1 MQQKTIAQ
9 TLGSLVA
16 DQGGRVYY
24 VGGYVRDRILGAPNK
39 DVDVEVHG
47 ITPQT
52 LESILDNLG
61 TRMEMGSSFGVY
73 GLKGFDI
80 DIAMPRQET
89 ATGRGHKDFKVEVDP
104 FIGTRKAAMRRDFT
118 CNAMMED
125 VLTGEVIDHFGG
137 REDLKQGILRHVS
150 DESFP
155 EDALRVLRCA
165 QFAAR
170 FQFTV
175 APETTA
181 LCRGLDLSYLPRER
195 IFEEMRKA
203 LLKAEKPSI
212 FFEVLREM
220 DQLKVWFPEV
230 EALFGVPQS
239 PKFHVE
245 GDVWTHTM
253 MVLDAAAQRRDRVS
267 NPTAFMLSALCH
279 DFGKALCSQE
289 VNGVIHAYGHEAI
302 GLPEVKRFLSR
313 LTSEKS
319 LIHYVLNMTELHMK
333 PNKMAEVSSVK
344 AMNRLFDQSVE
355 PSDLVHL
362 AVCDEEGRIQETPRP
377 SKEPLLR
384 QRLEV
389 FREYMARPCVMG
401 ADLVDAGL
409 KPGKEFHDLL
419 ILSHKLHL
427 AGIPKED
434 ALRQVL
440 AQVKK

>member
-9 TLGSLVA
+9 ALGSLVA

-137 REDLKQGILRHVS
+137 LEDLKQGILRHVS

-220 DQLKVWFPEV
+220 DQLEVWFPEV

-253 MVLDAAAQRRDRVS
+253 MVLDAAAQRRDQVS

-289 VNGVIHAYGHEAI
+289 VNGVIHAYAHETE
-302 GLPEVKRFLSR
+302 GLPEVKRFLNR

-377 SKEPLLR
+377 SKEALLR

-409 KPGKEFHDLL
+409 KPCKEFHDLL

>member
-1 MQQKTIAQ
+1 MQQKTIAH

-16 DQGGRVYY
+16 SSGGRVYY
-24 VGGYVRDRILGAPNK
+24 VGGFVRDRILGIPNK

-47 ITPQT
+47 ITPQA
-52 LESILDNLG
+52 LESILDSLG
-61 TRMEMGSSFGVY
+61 TRLEMGSSFGVY

-89 ATGRGHKDFKVEVDP
+89 ATGRGHKDFKVNVDP

-137 REDLKQGILRHVS
+137 REDIKQGILRYVS

-170 FQFTV
+170 FHFTA
-175 APETTA
+175 APETVA

-220 DQLKVWFPEV
+220 DQLNVWFPEV
-230 EALFGVPQS
+230 EALIGVPQS
-239 PKFHVE
+239 PKFHAE

-253 MVLDAAAQRRDRVS
+253 MVLDAAAARRDRVS

-279 DFGKALCSQE
+279 DFGKALCTQE
-289 VNGVIHAYGHEAI
+289 VGGVIHAYDHETI
-302 GLPEVKRFLSR
+302 GLTEVKRFLSR
-313 LTSEKS
+313 ITNEKS

-344 AMNRLFDQSVE
+344 AMNKLFDQSVE

-362 AVCDEEGRIQETPRP
+362 ALCDEEGRILEIPRP
-377 SKEPLLR
+377 SKEALLR

-409 KPGKEFHDLL
+409 KPGKEFHELL

-427 AGIPKED
+427 AGVPKED

>member
-1 MQQKTIAQ
+1 MQQE
-9 TLGSLVA
+9 TLARSLADRVA
-16 DQGGRVYY
+16 SVGGRVYY
-24 VGGYVRDRILGAPNK
+24 VGGFVRDRLLGIANK

-47 ITPQT
+47 ITPQA
-52 LESILDNLG
+52 LEAILDSLG

-89 ATGRGHKDFKVEVDP
+89 ATGRGHKDFQVEVDP
-104 FIGTRKAAMRRDFT
+104 FIGTKKAAMRRDFT
-118 CNAMMED
+118 CNALMED
-125 VLTGEVIDHFGG
+125 VLTGEIIDHFGG

-170 FQFTV
+170 FQFSV
-175 APETTA
+175 APETMA
-181 LCRGLDLSYLPRER
+181 LCRGLDLQYLPRER

-203 LLKAEKPSI
+203 LLKAERPSI
-212 FFEVLREM
+212 FFEVLRDM
-220 DQLKVWFPEV
+220 DQLKIWFPQV
-230 EALFGVPQS
+230 EALIGVPQS
-239 PKFHVE
+239 PRFHAE
-245 GDVWTHTM
+245 GDVWNHTM
-253 MVLDAAAQRRDRVS
+253 LVLDAAAQRRDRVT
-267 NPTAFMLSALCH
+267 NPTGFMLSALCH
-279 DFGKALCSQE
+279 DFGKALCTQE
-289 VNGVIHAYGHEAI
+289 VDGVIHAYDHETA
-302 GLPEVKRFLSR
+302 GLPEVKGFLSR
-313 LTSEKS
+313 LTGEKC
-319 LIHYVLNMTELHMK
+319 LTNYVLNMTQLHMK
-333 PNKMAEVSSVK
+333 PNKMVQVSSVK

-362 AVCDEEGRIQETPRP
+362 AACDEEGRITETPSS
-377 SKEPLLR
+377 SKEALLW

-401 ADLVDAGL
+401 ADLIAAGL
-409 KPGKEFHDLL
+409 KPGKEFHQLL
-419 ILSHKLHL
+419 ELSHKLRL

-440 AQVKK
+440 AQAKN